1 MPDFVKI
8 KVSRNLS
15 RLTFILTGT
24 NLKKLFH
31 KIADYLKEL
40 GKLTPIALA
49 TMIMPGLFGTI
60 FLLTVAYP
68 LAYWLKDNWQIG
80 AALFFLGI
88 IVFCGLSILAT
99 NILGVIS
106 GFAFGFELGI
116 VVVMAGIVS
125 AATLSYLIH
134 SRIVGDTLPRVFEHH
149 PKAQVVYQALIGQ
162 SPWRTMLIIF
172 LLRLSP
178 AMPFALTNFL
188 MASARVPLKS
198 YVPATLGGM
207 LPRSTAVVFVGS
219 GLSELSFDNPQEA
232 WLLIFGIVATI
243 VSIIFVTIVA
253 RRALDHMTKEKQAA

>member
-1 MPDFVKI
+1 MKNLFK
-8 KVSRNLS
+8 KVV
-15 RLTFILTGT
+15 
-24 NLKKLFH
+24 
-31 KIADYLKEL
+31 AYLKEF
-40 GKLTPIALA
+40 GRLTPIALA
-49 TMIMPGLFGTI
+49 TAVMPAVFGT
-60 FLLTVAYP
+60 LLIATVAYP
-68 LAYWLKDNWQIG
+68 LAGWLRTNWEVG
-80 AALFFLGI
+80 AILFTLGVI
-88 IVFCGLSILAT
+88 IFCGLSILAT
-99 NILGVIS
+99 NIVGII
-106 GFAFGFELGI
+106 GGWAFGFELGI
-116 VVVMAGIVS
+116 VVLITAVVS

-134 SRIVGDTLPRVFEHH
+134 SRIVGDTLPHVFEHH
-149 PKAQVVYQALIGQ
+149 PKAQIVYQALVGQ
-162 SPWRTMLIIF
+162 SVWRTTLIIF

-198 YVPATLGGM
+198 FIAGTFGGM